1 MTLLSGRWVGW
12 IRRFLMFRGTWR
24 WNRWVRNVTAFIGA
38 LAGIVLLGGCDLLD
52 PPGLDSYSTQALI
65 DELWD
70 RGLGGLFG
78 DDE

>member
-1 MTLLSGRWVGW
+1 
-12 IRRFLMFRGTWR
+12 
-24 WNRWVRNVTAFIGA
+24 VTAFIGA